1 MTAPEPLG
9 PALAA
14 ELGGEW
20 AETLEEVCLP
30 GGNIECHADG
40 SVWAQTDDAPI
51 RLGSFSDGAPAL
63 ARRARRLGVA

>member
-1 MTAPEPLG
+1 MTAEPLG

-20 AETLEEVCLP
+20 VEPFVYLNHGDVV
-30 GGNIECHADG
+30 ECKANG
-40 SVWAQTDDAPI
+40 SVWLDSDDAPI